1 MINIKV
7 SKHDGFI
14 TEVTIKGH
22 SGYDE
27 LGKDIVCASVSSIS
41 ITTINACIRL
51 ENEKIQY
58 EEKDGFLDIKVKE
71 NSRVINILM
80 NNMIDLFKNLEEDYP
95 NYIKITFK

>member
-7 SKHDGFI
+7 SKQDDFI
-14 TEVTIKGH
+14 TRVTIKGH
-22 SGYDE
+22 AGYDE

-41 ITTINACIRL
+41 ITTVNACTRL